1 MNQETINR
9 IVELA
14 NTGKKA
20 DLPEDKFHIGL
31 IQKGAVVSAEEFAIK
46 PYGITEARILPSLKS
61 FIDYVK
67 EFGGKNT
74 VIFADNE
81 RNVLEAILDYH
92 GKEDPSWCR
101 HKVTFKLEQD
111 QDFKNFLSLD
121 RHAMNQTQLVMEM
134 SDYAQEFVQPS
145 PADVLD
151 LVRNIKA
158 AKTDDFSGK
167 VTPGQVNQKS
177 ERTVTVTGGN
187 GLEIP
192 ELFKIALPVFSGVPA
207 KYEIPFRLLW
217 KHVEESREKLLF
229 EIRTVR
235 KHLIIKQAFDDVCK
249 DVLKATPADVK
260 LFGANVTA
268 AE

>member
-14 NTGKKA
+14 NTGKQA
-20 DLPEDKFHIGL
+20 DLPEDRFHIGL
-31 IQKGAVVSAEEFAIK
+31 IQKGAVVSAEEFSKK
-46 PYGITEARILPSLKS
+46 PYSISEARTLPSLKS
-61 FIDYVK
+61 FTDYVTG
-67 EFGGKNT
+67 FGGKNT

-81 RNVLEAILDYH
+81 RNVLEAVLDYH

-111 QDFKNFLSLD
+111 EDFKNFLSLD
-121 RHAMNQTQLVMEM
+121 RRPMNQTQLVMEL

-145 PADVLD
+145 PADILD

-177 ERTVTVTGGN
+177 ERTITVTGGN
-187 GLEIP
+187 GVEIP
-192 ELFKIALPVFSGVPA
+192 EMFKIALPVFSGVST
-207 KYEIPFRLLW
+207 KYEIPFRMLW
-217 KHVEESREKLLF
+217 KHVEDSREKLLF

-235 KHLIIKQAFDDVCK
+235 KHLIVKQAFDDVCK
-249 DVLKATPADVK
+249 DVKKAVPMEVR
-260 LFGANVTA
+260 LFGANVG
-268 AE
+268 